1 MSRFRFSMEN
11 ILIIKEKLE
20 EQAKNEYAQ
29 ANARLFREQDK
40 LDALVCRCEEAR
52 QELRKKLQ
60 ETLSMKDIRKREEAV
75 EVLKFYVIQ
84 QQMAVIRCEKEVEV
98 AREKLSEAMKERKIF
113 EKLREKAYEEFVQ
126 EENKKEQREVD
137 ELMSYKHG
145 VRTKNA

>member
-40 LDALVCRCEEAR
+40 LDVLVCRCEEAR